1 MFLKGPGESL
11 TLGTKHGPEE
21 ARLVFPGA
29 NQSGAVRGPGSVV
42 LGHTALNWN

>member
-11 TLGTKHGPEE
+11 TLTVLR
-21 ARLVFPGA
+21 RLGWCFPGA
-29 NQSGAVRGPGSVV
+29 YQSGAVRGPGSVV